1 LNGIALKDDLVT
13 RDGTLLP
20 PTIYFVKTS
29 RGAKTNPSH
38 LQPLADQLNELD
50 RLVDGPGIAFI
61 TKYLPDFKI
70 ESISD
75 AFSQQGVSDIAR
87 FNQWADSLGAIG
99 EYGMGE
105 ALPGINLT
113 MDQAIRRF
121 DVPEHTIDWR

>member
-1 LNGIALKDDLVT
+1 M
-13 RDGTLLP
+13 
-20 PTIYFVKTS
+20 
-29 RGAKTNPSH
+29 
-38 LQPLADQLNELD
+38 
-50 RLVDGPGIAFI
+50 
-61 TKYLPDFKI
+61 
-70 ESISD
+70 SD